1 MLLRRPKLTEP
12 PDPDEIWAVLPKGV
26 SQFHEWAA
34 YIIEMANVTATE
46 ESQKFVLANLLLE
59 LPSDRDME
67 KVGYFVKRL
76 RKSAVNQV
84 AEAMRQEIRD
94 TVKARKLAEDK
105 QNQAEATP
113 PAGSDAKVLG
123 DPVISTP

>member
-1 MLLRRPKLTEP
+1 MLLRRQP
-12 PDPDEIWAVLPKGV
+12 PENAPLPTGVLE
-26 SQFHEWAA
+26 FHEWANR
-34 YIIEMANVTATE
+34 IIDKAQLTATT
-46 ESQKFVLANLLLE
+46 ESQKFVLSNLILE
-59 LPSDRDME
+59 LPQNACVETDE
-67 KVGYFVKRL
+67 YFIIRL
-76 RKSAVNQV
+76 RKTAANQV

-94 TVKARKLAEDK
+94 AVKARKLAEDK